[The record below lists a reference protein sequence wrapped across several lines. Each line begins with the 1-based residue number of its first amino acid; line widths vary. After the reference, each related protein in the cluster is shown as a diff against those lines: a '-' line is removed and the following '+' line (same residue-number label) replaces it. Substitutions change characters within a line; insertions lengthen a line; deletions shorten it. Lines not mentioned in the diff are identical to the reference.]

1 MTLEGMRIVVDCA
14 HGAAYKSTPCVL
26 RELGAEVIVY
36 GNQPDGMNI
45 NKDCGSMHP
54 EADVPE
60 SLRNIAPTSA
70 LRMMAMRT
78 ASCCATRPA
87 TLIDGDDIMA
97 IAALDMLDARHARR
111 KNARRHGHEQRRA

>member
-1 MTLEGMRIVVDCA
+1 VDCA

-54 EADVPE
+54 EISAE
-60 SLRNIAPTSA
+60 GRRAQGAPRHRARRRRRPRPA
-70 LRMMAMRT
+70 LR
-78 ASCCATRPA
+78 
-87 TLIDGDDIMA
+87 
-97 IAALDMLDARHARR
+97 R
-111 KNARRHGHEQRRA
+111 KGQFD